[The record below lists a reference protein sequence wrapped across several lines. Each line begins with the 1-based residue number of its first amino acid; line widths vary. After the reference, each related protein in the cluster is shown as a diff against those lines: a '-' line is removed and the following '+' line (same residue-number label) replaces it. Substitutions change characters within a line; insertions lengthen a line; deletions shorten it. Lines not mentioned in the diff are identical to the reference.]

1 MIKTLIA
8 IMALA
13 TAVNA
18 LWRPI
23 SIEATI
29 TGTNHVYTLHGEYE
43 VQGAHMVVRKIVV

>member
-1 MIKTLIA
+1 
-8 IMALA
+8 MALA